1 MITKEELRQRVLM
14 IKKGWLD
21 DDFEE
26 SLDAILE
33 SGYVDYEKSEQN
45 YKPAYPILAAILER
59 CTERCLYGSSYEST
73 RREAVRLKNK
83 YKRNVK
89 L

>member
-1 MITKEELRQRVLM
+1 MITKEELRQRVLT
-14 IKKGWLD
+14 IKKSWLD

-33 SGYVDYEKSEQN
+33 SGCVDYEKSEQN
-45 YKPAYPILAAILER
+45 YPAYPILAAILER
-59 CTERCLYGSSYEST
+59 CTERCLYGSSHEST